1 MDEMRTSLA
10 EAVKQRQ
17 TIASPSLV
25 TEVEA
30 DYYLLVARDSEKA
43 IERYEAMT
51 ASDQPLQSQLRGN
64 WMLSGV
70 RAGDW
75 GLAEQSTVDL
85 DASRRHVIQILS
97 NWPDSPEA
105 SLLKQWLR
113 WDDTKEQTQFD
124 YLPKVNLGLTV
135 TAS

>member
-1 MDEMRTSLA
+1 
-10 EAVKQRQ
+10 
-17 TIASPSLV
+17 
-25 TEVEA
+25 
-30 DYYLLVARDSEKA
+30 
-43 IERYEAMT
+43 
-51 ASDQPLQSQLRGN
+51 
-64 WMLSGV
+64 MLSGF
-70 RAGDW
+70 RAVYW
-75 GLAEQSTVDL
+75 CLSEQSTVDL
-85 DASRRHVIQILS
+85 YASRRHVIQILS